1 MGVHFIDLSE
11 RLYRVIK
18 SDGLVSDV
26 SDRDTLLKECCGERV
41 LVLVAN
47 AGGGMG
53 TAGLAGMTMANALFS
68 QMQYH
73 GKDTQ
78 CILLYERVRLR

>member
-26 SDRDTLLKECCGERV
+26 SDRDTLLKECCGEG
-41 LVLVAN
+41 VLVAN
-47 AGGGMG
+47 AGGRMG
-53 TAGLAGMTMANALFS
+53 TAGLAGMTMANTLFS
-68 QMQYH
+68 KIQYH